1 MCAARRFLST
11 IEAALDGFAA
21 RASKQ
26 NKMLEKMKALQVS
39 TVVLTSVNEH
49 HHMVSGQ
56 AV

>member
-1 MCAARRFLST
+1 MCCST
-11 IEAALDGFAA
+11 FSVEAALDGFAA

-39 TVVLTSVNEH
+39 TVVLTSVNEN